1 MNTVDV
7 ANFFDDVNC
16 GKGISVQFKKS
27 ITPLSKSMVKDQ
39 KILDE
44 AKAWLNLKA
53 ITNPGPYNEYGTN
66 GILISMTRIGQRFYV
81 YEKIIQDKDK
91 PIKGNAL
98 VKDEA
103 ISKIYDSNSS
113 AMTHI
118 IKSIKKYCPK
128 ERMSLLYSLNKL
140 IAFLF
145 LLLTRA
151 TF

>member
-91 PIKGNAL
+91 PIKENAL

-128 ERMSLLYSLNKL
+128 
-140 IAFLF
+140 
-145 LLLTRA
+145 RA
-151 TF
+151 HEFIIFS

>member
-66 GILISMTRIGQRFYV
+66 GILISMTRISQRFYV

-128 ERMSLLYSLNKL
+128 
-140 IAFLF
+140 
-145 LLLTRA
+145 RA
-151 TF
+151 HEFIIFP

>member
-27 ITPLSKSMVKDQ
+27 ITPLSESMVKDQ

-44 AKAWLNLKA
+44 AKAWLNL
-53 ITNPGPYNEYGTN
+53 TNPGPYNEYGTN

-128 ERMSLLYSLNKL
+128 
-140 IAFLF
+140 
-145 LLLTRA
+145 RA
-151 TF
+151 HEFIIFS

>member
-1 MNTVDV
+1 MMLIVERVFQSNL
-7 ANFFDDVNC
+7 
-16 GKGISVQFKKS
+16 KKS
-27 ITPLSKSMVKDQ
+27 IAPLSESIVKDQ

-53 ITNPGPYNEYGTN
+53 VTTPGPYNEYGTN

-103 ISKIYDSNSS
+103 ISKIYDSSSS

-128 ERMSLLYSLNKL
+128 
-140 IAFLF
+140 
-145 LLLTRA
+145 RA
-151 TF
+151 HEFVIFS

>member
-27 ITPLSKSMVKDQ
+27 IAPLSESIVKDQ

-53 ITNPGPYNEYGTN
+53 VTNPGPYNEYGTN

-103 ISKIYDSNSS
+103 ISKIYDSSSS

-118 IKSIKKYCPK
+118 IKSIKNIAQK
-128 ERMSLLYSLNKL
+128 EFMSLLYSLNEL

>member
-1 MNTVDV
+1 MQRI
-7 ANFFDDVNC
+7 FFDDVNC

-27 ITPLSKSMVKDQ
+27 IAPLSESIVKDQ

-44 AKAWLNLKA
+44 AKAWFNLKA
-53 ITNPGPYNEYGTN
+53 ITNPGPYNGTN

-103 ISKIYDSNSS
+103 ISKIYDSSSS

-128 ERMSLLYSLNKL
+128 
-140 IAFLF
+140 
-145 LLLTRA
+145 RA
-151 TF
+151 HEFIIFS

>member
-16 GKGISVQFKKS
+16 GKDISVQFKKS
-27 ITPLSKSMVKDQ
+27 IIPLSESMVKDQ

-128 ERMSLLYSLNKL
+128 
-140 IAFLF
+140 
-145 LLLTRA
+145 RA
-151 TF
+151 HEFIIFS

>member
-16 GKGISVQFKKS
+16 EKGISVQFKKS
-27 ITPLSKSMVKDQ
+27 IAPLSESIVKDQ

-53 ITNPGPYNEYGTN
+53 VTNPGPYNEYGTN
-66 GILISMTRIGQRFYV
+66 GILISMTRIDQRFYV

-103 ISKIYDSNSS
+103 ISKIYDSSSS

-128 ERMSLLYSLNKL
+128 
-140 IAFLF
+140 
-145 LLLTRA
+145 RA
-151 TF
+151 HEFIIFS

>member
-98 VKDEA
+98 VKDES

-128 ERMSLLYSLNKL
+128 
-140 IAFLF
+140 
-145 LLLTRA
+145 RA
-151 TF
+151 HEFITFS

>member
-27 ITPLSKSMVKDQ
+27 IAPLSESIVKDQ

-53 ITNPGPYNEYGTN
+53 VTNPGPYNEYGTN

-103 ISKIYDSNSS
+103 ISKIYDNSSS

-128 ERMSLLYSLNKL
+128 
-140 IAFLF
+140 
-145 LLLTRA
+145 RA
-151 TF
+151 HEFVIFS

>member
-7 ANFFDDVNC
+7 ANFFDDINC

-27 ITPLSKSMVKDQ
+27 IIPLSESMVKDQ

-98 VKDEA
+98 VKDEV
-103 ISKIYDSNSS
+103 ISKIYDNNSS

-128 ERMSLLYSLNKL
+128 
-140 IAFLF
+140 
-145 LLLTRA
+145 RA
-151 TF
+151 HEFIIFS

>member
-27 ITPLSKSMVKDQ
+27 ITPLSESMVKDQ

-44 AKAWLNLKA
+44 AKSWLNLKA

-128 ERMSLLYSLNKL
+128 
-140 IAFLF
+140 
-145 LLLTRA
+145 RA
-151 TF
+151 HEFIIFS

>member
-27 ITPLSKSMVKDQ
+27 INPLSESMVKDQ

-44 AKAWLNLKA
+44 AKAWLNLRA

-128 ERMSLLYSLNKL
+128 
-140 IAFLF
+140 
-145 LLLTRA
+145 RA
-151 TF
+151 HEFIIFS

>member
-1 MNTVDV
+1 MNIVDV

-27 ITPLSKSMVKDQ
+27 ITPLSESMVKDQ

-128 ERMSLLYSLNKL
+128 
-140 IAFLF
+140 
-145 LLLTRA
+145 RA
-151 TF
+151 HEFIIFS

>member
-27 ITPLSKSMVKDQ
+27 ITPLSESMVKDQ

-53 ITNPGPYNEYGTN
+53 ITNPGPYNGTN

-118 IKSIKKYCPK
+118 IKSIKRYCPK
-128 ERMSLLYSLNKL
+128 
-140 IAFLF
+140 
-145 LLLTRA
+145 RA
-151 TF
+151 HEFIIFS

>member
-7 ANFFDDVNC
+7 ANFFDDVSY
-16 GKGISVQFKKS
+16 GKGLLVQFQKS
-27 ITPLSKSMVKDQ
+27 ITPLSAEIIKDQ

-44 AKAWLNLKA
+44 ARAWLNLKA
-53 ITNPGPYNEYGTN
+53 VTNPGPYNEYGTN
-66 GILISMTRIGQRFYV
+66 GVLISMTRIGQRFYV

-98 VKDEA
+98 VKDEV
-103 ISKIYDSNSS
+103 ICKTYESSSS

-128 ERMSLLYSLNKL
+128 
-140 IAFLF
+140 
-145 LLLTRA
+145 RA
-151 TF
+151 HEFIKFS

>member
-27 ITPLSKSMVKDQ
+27 ITPLSESMVKDQ

-53 ITNPGPYNEYGTN
+53 ITNPGSYNEYGTN

-128 ERMSLLYSLNKL
+128 
-140 IAFLF
+140 
-145 LLLTRA
+145 RA
-151 TF
+151 HEFIIFS

>member
-27 ITPLSKSMVKDQ
+27 ITPLSESMVKDQ

-103 ISKIYDSNSS
+103 IRKIYDSNSS

-128 ERMSLLYSLNKL
+128 
-140 IAFLF
+140 
-145 LLLTRA
+145 RA
-151 TF
+151 HEFIIFS

>member
-44 AKAWLNLKA
+44 AKAWLKLKA

-128 ERMSLLYSLNKL
+128 
-140 IAFLF
+140 
-145 LLLTRA
+145 RA
-151 TF
+151 HEFIIFS

>member
-27 ITPLSKSMVKDQ
+27 IAPLSESIVKDQ

-53 ITNPGPYNEYGTN
+53 VTNPGPYNEYGTN

-103 ISKIYDSNSS
+103 ISKIYDSSSS

-128 ERMSLLYSLNKL
+128 
-140 IAFLF
+140 
-145 LLLTRA
+145 RA
-151 TF
+151 YEFIIFS

>member
-7 ANFFDDVNC
+7 ANFFDDANC

-27 ITPLSKSMVKDQ
+27 IAPLSESIVKDQ

-53 ITNPGPYNEYGTN
+53 VTNPGPYNEYGTN

-98 VKDEA
+98 VKDKA
-103 ISKIYDSNSS
+103 ISKIYDSSSS

-128 ERMSLLYSLNKL
+128 
-140 IAFLF
+140 
-145 LLLTRA
+145 RA
-151 TF
+151 HEFVIFS

>member
-16 GKGISVQFKKS
+16 GKGSVQFKKS
-27 ITPLSKSMVKDQ
+27 ITPLSESMVKDQ

-128 ERMSLLYSLNKL
+128 
-140 IAFLF
+140 
-145 LLLTRA
+145 RA
-151 TF
+151 HEFIIFS

>member
-7 ANFFDDVNC
+7 ANFFDDINC
-16 GKGISVQFKKS
+16 GKGISVQFEKS
-27 ITPLSKSMVKDQ
+27 FTPLNKSMVKDQ

-128 ERMSLLYSLNKL
+128 
-140 IAFLF
+140 
-145 LLLTRA
+145 RA
-151 TF
+151 HEFIIFS

>member
-66 GILISMTRIGQRFYV
+66 GILISMTRMGQRFYV

-128 ERMSLLYSLNKL
+128 
-140 IAFLF
+140 
-145 LLLTRA
+145 RA
-151 TF
+151 HEFIIFP

>member
-27 ITPLSKSMVKDQ
+27 ITPLSESMVKDQ

-118 IKSIKKYCPK
+118 IKSIKNIVQK

>member
-128 ERMSLLYSLNKL
+128 
-140 IAFLF
+140 
-145 LLLTRA
+145 RA
-151 TF
+151 HEFIIFS

>member
-27 ITPLSKSMVKDQ
+27 ITPLSESMVKDQ

-118 IKSIKKYCPK
+118 IKSFNLHIC
-128 ERMSLLYSLNKL
+128 
-140 IAFLF
+140 II
-145 LLLTRA
+145 
-151 TF
+151 

>member
-128 ERMSLLYSLNKL
+128 KAHEFIIFS
-140 IAFLF
+140 
-145 LLLTRA
+145 
-151 TF
+151 